1 MTTPGWFFQFAFA
14 AAAATIV
21 AGALAGR
28 TKYSAYLIYTV
39 FVTGLIYPVV
49 VHWGW
54 DTNTWMGAFTENAAG
69 ESNVWL
75 GNGYVDFAGSGIVHT
90 VGGIAGLMGAIVVG
104 ARLGKYGP
112 SGEVRAIPG
121 HNISIAT
128 IGMFI
133 LWFGWYGFNPG
144 STLALSGGGAAL
156 AASVAVTTTL
166 AAGAGGVTAML
177 WSRFRTGRYDT
188 GLTINGILAGL
199 VAITAGTA
207 TVDPWAAVVIGA
219 IGALVMYYGVQM
231 LDGVFRIDD
240 PVGAVSVHAFAGIWG
255 VIAVG
260 LFSSEAGMAA
270 AGYANPQH
278 YGLFLGGG
286 GEQLLM
292 QLIGIAAIVGWTA
305 ATAGSPLPGH
315 QVHHRPPRE
324 RGRRDAWARPHRT
337 RHRRLPGLRSFWF
350 RHLRR
355 QAGGASERTPHPAS
369 DPESG
374 KEFPVKKIEAIIRP
388 SRLEP
393 VKDALDELG
402 FSGGITVWEVKGH
415 GKQRGITEQWR
426 GREYRVEY
434 LSKVYL
440 TLVVADD
447 KSDAV
452 VDAIVDNASSGE
464 IGDGKV
470 FISNVEDAV
479 RVRTRERGDEAL

>member
-1 MTTPGWFFQFAFA
+1 MKRALPALRRPTALLAGGLLALGIISVVSAHDGDGSDVADIIGAVDTAWLLIAGFLVFFMQAGFAMLTAGFVRSQETANILMKNMIDACVGGISFWLVGWAFAYGVSDASNQFIGLGDFALNGFDDYASWFFQFAFA

-54 DTNTWMGAFTENAAG
+54 DVTTWMGAFSENAAG

-75 GNGYVDFAGSGIVHT
+75 GNGYVDFAGSGVVHT

-112 SGEVRAIPG
+112 NGEVRAIPG
-121 HNISIAT
+121 HNIALAT

-144 STLALSGGGAAL
+144 STLGLSGGGAAL

-219 IGALVMYYGVQM
+219 IGAMVMYYGVQI
-231 LDGVFRIDD
+231 LDSKFRIDD

-260 LFSSEAGMAA
+260 LFSSEAGMTA

-305 ATAGSPLPGH
+305 ATAGILFLAIRFT
-315 QVHHRPPRE
+315 V
-324 RGRRDAWARPHRT
+324 
-337 RHRRLPGLRSFWF
+337 GLRVTEEEEMRGLDLMEHGIDAYPDFGPSGSGIF
-350 RHLRR
+350 R
-355 QAGGASERTPHPAS
+355 AGGGG
-369 DPESG
+369 G
-374 KEFPVKKIEAIIRP
+374 K
-388 SRLEP
+388 
-393 VKDALDELG
+393 
-402 FSGGITVWEVKGH
+402 
-415 GKQRGITEQWR
+415 
-426 GREYRVEY
+426 
-434 LSKVYL
+434 
-440 TLVVADD
+440 
-447 KSDAV
+447 
-452 VDAIVDNASSGE
+452 
-464 IGDGKV
+464 
-470 FISNVEDAV
+470 
-479 RVRTRERGDEAL
+479 